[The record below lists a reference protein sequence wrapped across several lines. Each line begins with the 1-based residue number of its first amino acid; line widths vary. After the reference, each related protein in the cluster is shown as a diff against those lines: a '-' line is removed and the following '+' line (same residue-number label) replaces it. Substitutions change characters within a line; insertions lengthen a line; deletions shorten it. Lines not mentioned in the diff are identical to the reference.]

1 MTVEKLGFIGLGNMG
16 MPMTKNLI
24 DAGYEVYGMDVNE
37 ESLKTFE
44 AQGGKVAQ
52 TTEELV
58 TQTTFIMTS
67 LPTPKIV
74 EAIYCGEQGLI
85 ETAREG
91 TLLIDFSTVNPSLN
105 DELADKCNA
114 KGLKYLGAPVSGG
127 VIGAVQ
133 ATLTIMVGGDEK
145 AYERAKPVF
154 DVLGQNIFL
163 LGDRSSVGTR
173 IKLLNNLMIGFY
185 TKGVAEMI
193 VLAESVGLSPDKVYE
208 ILNVSYGQSKIYTRN
223 YAEYMKNDDFNPG
236 FSIDLL
242 LKDMRLAQEMA
253 MEGKVDLTFTN
264 QLIENYDK
272 ISKEGYGH
280 LDISA
285 TYLATAKNA
294 KEEGQ

>member
-58 TQTTFIMTS
+58 AQTTFIMTS

-223 YAEYMKNDDFNPG
+223 YAEYMKNDDFKPG

-253 MEGKVDLTFTN
+253 TEGKVDLTFTN

>member
-58 TQTTFIMTS
+58 AQTTFIMTS